1 MRKVEGC
8 GSTSVSGTSLEV
20 ADSLFVL
27 SPKHLRLSP
36 SELPINFCIFTFE
49 ISLYYTAQAGL
60 EPLGPFASSFQV
72 LEWQAWAATPWLIS
86 SNGPWERLS
95 VQPGCSLTDVVSSEQ
110 SATEACCVCL
120 PCPGVLKRYGL
131 EAWCLALSVRHLA
144 MKLPFGS
151 LYTEDWT

>member
-60 EPLGPFASSFQV
+60 EPLTLLPLPSKYWNDKH
-72 LEWQAWAATPWLIS
+72 EP
-86 SNGPWERLS
+86 PH
-95 VQPGCSLTDVVSSEQ
+95 PG
-110 SATEACCVCL
+110 
-120 PCPGVLKRYGL
+120 
-131 EAWCLALSVRHLA
+131 
-144 MKLPFGS
+144 
-151 LYTEDWT
+151 